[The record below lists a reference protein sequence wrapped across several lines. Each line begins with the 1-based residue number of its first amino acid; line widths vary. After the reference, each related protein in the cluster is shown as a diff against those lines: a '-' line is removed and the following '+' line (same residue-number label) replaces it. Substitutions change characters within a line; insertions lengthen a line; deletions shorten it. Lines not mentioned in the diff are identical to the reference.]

1 MIVEVSIISARKF
14 SQLQTEEIFDLV
26 IMHDFQWIATTP
38 ELQEFILSRLMTLD
52 CNVILEKPLATT
64 SQTWRKVTDLI
75 QSADCRI
82 FYSQPWTFSKLWQRA
97 TDEFNKLHFP
107 ISINI
112 YKSGQQYRTNFTAL
126 QDWLPHDLYLIESLI
141 RNLDISEE
149 GISVSQSQLSNQ
161 IKITVG
167 EKLYINFH
175 FDISQHRKMT
185 WEVSSDYGINFV
197 VDFMNN
203 TFEKFDDN
211 EMLLQ
216 EIFIGDHPLINMF
229 NQYISE
235 VDHEIYNILPMLQ
248 EIIVSDF
255 EDGEIRISL

>member
-1 MIVEVSIISARKF
+1 MIVEVSVISAREF
-14 SQLQTEEIFDLV
+14 SELQPEEISDLV
-26 IMHDFQWIATTP
+26 MMHDFQWIATRP
-38 ELQEFILSRLMTLD
+38 ELQEFILSRIMTLD

-82 FYSQPWTFSKLWQRA
+82 FYSQPWTFSKLWHRA
-97 TDEFNKLHFP
+97 TNEFSKLQFP

-112 YKSGQQYRTNFTAL
+112 YKTGQEYRTNFTAL

-141 RNLDISEE
+141 RNLDITEE

-161 IKITVG
+161 IKIIAG
-167 EKLYINFH
+167 EKLYINLH

-203 TFEKFDDN
+203 TFEKFDDT

-216 EIFIGDHPLINMF
+216 ETFIGDHPLINMF

-235 VDHEIYNILPMLQ
+235 VDHEINNRLPILQ
-248 EIIVSDF
+248 EIIASDF
-255 EDGEIRISL
+255 EDGDMRISS